1 MSSDTPRSNHGVE
14 VLKRSIAD
22 KHAVHDI
29 DNIAGGPSDI
39 EDTHTLIESL
49 SRNPLGDLS
58 GPTDGW
64 SVHDSLAEIR
74 GFQASEDE

>member
-1 MSSDTPRSNHGVE
+1 MSSDTPRSNHGAE
-14 VLKRSIAD
+14 VLKRAIANR
-22 KHAVHDI
+22 HAVRDVE
-29 DNIAGGPSDI
+29 DVAGGPRDV

-49 SRNPLGDLS
+49 GRNPLGDLS

-74 GFQASEDE
+74 SLRDSEDE